1 MEIKR
6 DAFGTETMISLSNE
20 ELERAA
26 KEYLWNTAR
35 REVLRQ
41 IEDMEEYEDV
51 PASLIDTI
59 TADFREKM
67 DGDLYDE
74 QILSTIHKYEKEL
87 EEFKPKFKVYSKE
100 VTLTITHEYTIKAK
114 SEEEADQIF
123 EAWSERHAR
132 DMVED
137 MVEQH
142 DLEYEG
148 DWDYGSTYEEEGRN
162 PDYADISEDDI
173 R

>member
-1 MEIKR
+1 MEIMR
-6 DAFGTETMISLSNE
+6 DAFGQATMIKLTAE

-26 KEYLWNTAR
+26 KEYLYNTAR

-41 IEDMEEYEDV
+41 IEDVGEYVDV
-51 PASLIDTI
+51 PADLIDKI
-59 TADFREKM
+59 TMDFREKM

-74 QILSTIHKYEKEL
+74 QILATIHKYDKEL

-114 SEEEADQIF
+114 SEEEAEQIF

-137 MVEQH
+137 MVEQ
-142 DLEYEG
+142 DGLEYDG
-148 DWDYGSTYEEEGRN
+148 DWEYGYIYEEKGRN